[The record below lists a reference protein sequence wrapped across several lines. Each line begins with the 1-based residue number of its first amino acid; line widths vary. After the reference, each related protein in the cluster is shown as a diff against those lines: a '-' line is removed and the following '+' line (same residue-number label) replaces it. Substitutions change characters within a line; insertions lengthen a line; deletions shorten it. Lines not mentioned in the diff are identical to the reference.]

1 MLQQMQHSPMANQP
15 SIPSKIKSIYL
26 ELPEYKFQHGIPSDF
41 RFFIGREKMRERL
54 KSILLNTERGSGGAY
69 LVTGYRGMGKTS
81 LVEYVVDEI
90 NKGEKKGNEPDV
102 FIKIHISLSQDDI
115 RDLDVLKFFATQ
127 LCLGWDKLNLQ
138 LSKISIELSIEAKK
152 WSEDFSN
159 RLIWLNDRLNSV
171 VKTKREYET
180 EPFDFPKERRNKE
193 IIRSESLPKEIEKEL
208 ISLLDLLHKIRLSV
222 ATQKINIPQFLFIID
237 ELDKIEPSY
246 LYDLDHSRKDLPT
259 QTELDNIFGINK
271 VRRRQEVIARLLANL
286 KSFLNTA
293 KAKFIFIG
301 GREMYDAALADIADR
316 DSFYSSI
323 FHDVIYINS
332 FFKDRLSPSRS
343 GLTRLTEAYLCQL
356 LLPKQYVSEYAS
368 KHPKDYL
375 IQDENKP
382 SEEIFNLTTYLHYLI
397 DLLKN
402 KDNKKYHE
410 CKVDSLSEDELQ
422 SVYKT
427 IFFLQNTIIFL
438 TYRSNGTPKKLV
450 ALLESYIVNIE
461 DRKIDLLKQT
471 NNNIILGQS
480 GMPIEG
486 GLSKERLYLHFSFNQ
501 QYEIGLTANIY
512 RPYLIIH
519 SRYLKA
525 LGDKLL
531 YSTAYIMDYILKFHP
546 HAFSWRHLELIPEII
561 LVNKDP
567 NLRYYIS
574 DILKFLSGMH
584 IRETSNG
591 MFMYKFY
598 KKQAN
603 EIQLLT
609 KVSEPASAAF
619 HFTLDESL
627 HIIRYYRRKLDQ
639 LKATHPN
646 YNEEYIHSIGFIQ
659 GILGDLYYF
668 EREYDEAIIY
678 YTDSIQVLRRMAQQ
692 EPHKMTKHQVVLY
705 VRNKLLLGLCL
716 EKIKAFDSAYSIYRG
731 LILNIPPLLESVVER
746 LPERHVAIPPGIS
759 DDEWDKPIRRMQ
771 LFLKPNIALLDLIE
785 KQRMDGITH
794 ANLSRNYK
802 EIYEF
807 LVGSTLEKHTDI
819 TIGKGIVSKKKMD
832 SMRVAVLMS
841 DYYANVGSL
850 LFFKNR
856 NFPELHELLNYHG
869 LTNSRSSNFFQFIK
883 SRGGGKGF
891 TPSLSAL
898 TYYYLALFE
907 LAESY
912 VPKLREISKVKDSKI
927 TDFKDTDNAF
937 FKAVYLIYP
946 ESSGIIN
953 NTILFNFANMLTR
966 LGDSL
971 LACLSHESLNKY
983 PLQYR
988 TLELFSNVDL
998 NEISFDEE
1006 LYSTSEDIN
1015 ATGNNDTIVDKIR
1028 LIFQAQ
1034 GLNTKDSS
1042 RNKNQEIRCQ
1052 LSIACDINFILA
1064 LYRLASL
1071 FYMKAGRTYSYAF
1084 QYKKFLFVLKDY
1096 LLCVNKDQFVSGFAL
1111 SLHKDDLAIEKDVC
1125 ERCENIAERI
1135 FNTATWISEVA
1146 NRPQI
1151 LKYRE
1156 IFKYQG
1162 KDFSQEETRRIF
1174 LNLSTSAEIREV
1186 IVLTEE
1192 IKIKVKRLLDI
1203 RNKSAEDLKSH
1214 ISPYDLVT
1222 NRFTRVHELR
1232 YQSEVNYV
1240 KLNLMGIDVVLK
1252 SPIIT
1257 DLEQLNPLQGSEVL
1271 KRIGDTILRDTE
1283 KISLKEVLGD
1293 LVGSDVLHN
1302 KISNIEQHIQYRLK
1316 SAEKQLGRVSNSRIF
1331 IKNVKKLF
1339 PEFYLSDKRSLAYKD
1354 ILQPNVEQIIC
1365 DSIFALFEVIR
1376 VLNLYGINY
1385 ISNHSF
1391 LANIHFKLANWCQI
1405 AANYDVIKD
1414 YFQKPNHPKSQTLR
1428 DLLKNTL
1435 GEEDIHY
1442 LEPNY
1447 HNELAIQHYYSALQT
1462 HTGGNAY
1469 KSINQSMSFLED
1481 DFNDNLTHFSAASER
1496 FRINTGLVNKK
1507 INDLK
1512 RKIINSNLYSYKN
1525 YLDGW

>member
-1 MLQQMQHSPMANQP
+1 MANYDG
-15 SIPSKIKSIYL
+15 IPSKIKSIYL
-26 ELPEYKFQHGIPSDF
+26 ELPDYKFQHGIPTDF
-41 RFFIGREKMRERL
+41 RYFIGREKMRERL
-54 KSILLNTERGSGGAY
+54 KSNLLNTEPGAGGAY

-81 LVEYVVDEI
+81 LVEFVVNDI
-90 NKGEKKGNEPDV
+90 NKNKKNETVPDI
-102 FIKIHISLSQDDI
+102 FIKIHVSLSQDDI

-127 LCLGWDKLNLQ
+127 MYQAWEELKLQ
-138 LSKISIELSIEAKK
+138 LFKYKFTLTGDADK
-152 WSEDFSN
+152 WGQDFSN

-171 VKTKREYET
+171 VKTQQKYNNDLS
-180 EPFDFPKERRNKE
+180 DFPKERRNKE

-208 ISLLDLLHKIRLSV
+208 IFLLNLLHKIREEVKEKEEFDL
-222 ATQKINIPQFLFIID
+222 PQFLFIID

-323 FHDVIYINS
+323 FHDVIYVNS
-332 FFKDRLSPSRS
+332 FFKDRLSASRS
-343 GLTRLTEAYLCQL
+343 GMTRLTEAYLCQL
-356 LLPKQYVSEYAS
+356 LLPKEYVSEYAD
-368 KHPKDYL
+368 KHPKGYNTL
-375 IQDENKP
+375 EQNKL
-382 SEEIFNLTTYLHYLI
+382 SEEIFNLSTYLHYLI
-397 DLLKN
+397 DTF
-402 KDNKKYHE
+402 KKKGDSAYHE
-410 CKVDSLSEDELQ
+410 AKVDTLEDHQLQ
-422 SVYKT
+422 SIYKI
-427 IFFLQNTIIFL
+427 IFFLQNTIVFL

-450 ALLESYIVNIE
+450 ALIESYITNLGKQKANRLKEKNANIVFHRPDE
-461 DRKIDLLKQT
+461 WLVDKNTSTKDK
-471 NNNIILGQS
+471 
-480 GMPIEG
+480 
-486 GLSKERLYLHFSFNQ
+486 LYLHFSFNH

-646 YNEEYIHSIGFIQ
+646 HNDEYIHSIGFVQ

-678 YTDSIQVLRRMAQQ
+678 YTDSLQVLRRLAQQ
-692 EPHKMTKHQVVLY
+692 EPHKLTKHQVVLY

-731 LILNIPPLLESVVER
+731 VILNIPLLLESVVER
-746 LPERHVAIPPGIS
+746 APERPASPSLGIS

-807 LVGSTLEKHTDI
+807 LVGNSLERYAEV

-832 SMRVAVLMS
+832 GMRVAVLMS

-856 NFPELHELLNYHG
+856 NFPELHELLNHHG
-869 LTNSRSSNFFQFIK
+869 LTNSKSSNFYQFIK
-883 SRGGGKGF
+883 SRDGGKGF

-912 VPKLREISKVKDSKI
+912 VPKIREICKLKESKI
-927 TDFKDTDNAF
+927 KDFKDSDNAF
-937 FKAVYLIYP
+937 LKTLYLIYP
-946 ESSGIIN
+946 ESTGIIN

-966 LGDSL
+966 LGDTL
-971 LACLSHESLNKY
+971 LACLSHKSLTIY
-983 PLQYR
+983 PLQEA
-988 TLELFSNVDL
+988 TLKLFSSENM
-998 NEISFDEE
+998 NEISFEDTSFLSADDSKE
-1006 LYSTSEDIN
+1006 LI
-1015 ATGNNDTIVDKIR
+1015 DKDDPIIDAIR
-1028 LIFQAQ
+1028 LIFQPEHQ
-1034 GLNTKDSS
+1034 HINDNS
-1042 RNKNQEIRCQ
+1042 RNKNQDARCQ
-1052 LSIACDINFILA
+1052 LSISCDINFVLA

-1096 LLCVNKDQFVSGFAL
+1096 LLCVNRVQFLEGFDKNKNTIL
-1111 SLHKDDLAIEKDVC
+1111 LEKEIC
-1125 ERCENIAERI
+1125 NGCENIAERI
-1135 FNTATWISEVA
+1135 FNTATWVSEVA

-1162 KDFSQEETRRIF
+1162 KDFNQEETRRIF
-1174 LNLSTSAEIREV
+1174 LNLSTSSEIREV

-1192 IKIKVKRLLDI
+1192 IKIKVKRLLGI
-1203 RNKSAEDLKSH
+1203 KYKSGQELKSH
-1214 ISPYDLVT
+1214 ITPYDLVT

-1232 YQSEVNYV
+1232 YQSEINYL
-1240 KLNLMGIDVVLK
+1240 KLNLMDMDIVLK
-1252 SPIIT
+1252 SPILT
-1257 DLEQLNPLQGSEVL
+1257 DLVQLKSLSKPDLFKSIRDAIMEQKGSV
-1271 KRIGDTILRDTE
+1271 
-1283 KISLKEVLGD
+1283 SLKKVLGAKID
-1293 LVGSDVLHN
+1293 SNVLHN
-1302 KISNIEQHIQYRLK
+1302 KISNIEQYVQQRFNVVDEYPG
-1316 SAEKQLGRVSNSRIF
+1316 QVSQSTETTINIR
-1331 IKNVKKLF
+1331 KLF
-1339 PEFYLSDKRSLAYKD
+1339 PEFFLFDEEEPLFKR
-1354 ILQPNVEQIIC
+1354 ILQEDVRQIIC
-1365 DSIFALFEVIR
+1365 DSIFALFEVVR

-1405 AANYDVIKD
+1405 AANYDIIREYHSEPENSK
-1414 YFQKPNHPKSQTLR
+1414 NQTLR
-1428 DLLKNTL
+1428 DLLRNTL

-1447 HNELAIQHYYSALQT
+1447 HNELAIQHYSSALQT

-1469 KSINQSMSFLED
+1469 KTINQSMSFLED

-1507 INDLK
+1507 INNLK
-1512 RKIINSNLYSYKN
+1512 RKITYSNLYSYKN
-1525 YLDGW
+1525 YLEGWE